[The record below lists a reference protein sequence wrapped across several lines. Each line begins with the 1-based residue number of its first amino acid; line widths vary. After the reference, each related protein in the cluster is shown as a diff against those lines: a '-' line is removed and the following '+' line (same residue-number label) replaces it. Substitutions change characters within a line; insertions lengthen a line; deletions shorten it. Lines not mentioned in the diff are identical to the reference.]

1 MKTRTFFLLLSGAL
15 FLAALVYSVMDRRVE
30 DVSFLQVQKS
40 FDRERPSLYSR
51 EIEKQGGIVSDPTIK
66 NSFNS
71 QIKLVD
77 TQLLAL
83 QKRECQ
89 FAQEV
94 FEKNPDYIDSQSEFY
109 KNELKMKDKAEY
121 MFSAY
126 FSSLMAFKDSIAVDY
141 QKVRRNPGLSDKQS
155 WRDVEETFSGCAKE
169 ADIGLFML
177 TLAETIKSKRIK
189 KWFLIRALKMA
200 KAYLNFG
207 TITGQI
213 YAVGLLKNL
222 VISKQVKGYL
232 VHELYSLGED
242 VDRQAFQFRET
253 LHNTN
258 DKEVIGFL
266 ILHEN
271 RKREFDQRL
280 RDIMEE
286 ILLKSES

>member
-1 MKTRTFFLLLSGAL
+1 
-15 FLAALVYSVMDRRVE
+15 
-30 DVSFLQVQKS
+30 
-40 FDRERPSLYSR
+40 
-51 EIEKQGGIVSDPTIK
+51 
-66 NSFNS
+66 
-71 QIKLVD
+71 
-77 TQLLAL
+77 
-83 QKRECQ
+83 
-89 FAQEV
+89 
-94 FEKNPDYIDSQSEFY
+94 
-109 KNELKMKDKAEY
+109 MKDKAEY
-121 MFSAY
+121 MLSAY
-126 FSSLMAFKDSIAVDY
+126 FSGLMAFKDLIAVDY
-141 QKVRRNPGLSDKQS
+141 QKVRRDPGLSDKQS

-258 DKEVIGFL
+258 DKEVISFL

-271 RKREFDQRL
+271 RKSEFDQRL